1 MKRRDFNQLIALG
14 TLGLAYSS
22 PTYNKK
28 ISLAQWS
35 LHRTIKIKKEL
46 SPNDFSIK
54 AREMGFDAVEYVSS
68 LYWNELKSR
77 SIAKITKELVSKSND
92 NDIKNLLIMVDGEGD
107 LAAKNNYKR
116 EKAIENHVKWIEIL
130 LLTIN
135 NLNLTRNKMILK
147 LKDGEVEIELY
158 PKLAPNH
165 VKRFET
171 FAKEGKYDGVVFHR
185 VIDGFMAQTGDV
197 KYGNSNS
204 PDYNL
209 DLAGTG
215 GSELPN
221 LKAGSSSVSSFTGSS
236 SSTVIVIIGLPS
248 TTIVIVF
255 DSALD
260 VVKHNT
266 RAVININVLNFL
278 TKLKKVMALMVQYQI
293 QIKLSV
299 LNLNNFFKW
308 H

>member
-107 LAAKNNYKR
+107 LAAKNNSKR
-116 EKAIENHVKWIEIL
+116 EKAIENHIKWIEMAHELGCHSIRV
-130 LLTIN
+130 
-135 NLNLTRNKMILK
+135 NLNGEKEKKNWIEYSSKSLTK
-147 LKDGEVEIELY
+147 LCSFARKDKINIIVENHGGLSSNAKLLAKVMKEV
-158 PKLAPNH
+158 
-165 VKRFET
+165 
-171 FAKEGKYDGVVFHR
+171 
-185 VIDGFMAQTGDV
+185 
-197 KYGNSNS
+197 
-204 PDYNL
+204 NL
-209 DLAGTG
+209 DNCGTLPDFG
-215 GSELPN
+215 NFCIEKEDPNNYFSNCINEYDKYLGMEELMPYA
-221 LKAGSSSVSSFTGSS
+221 KAISAKSFDFNNNGEESTIDFKKIIDIVSSFKYKGYYG
-236 SSTVIVIIGLPS
+236 IEYEG
-248 TTIVIVF
+248 
-255 DSALD
+255 
-260 VVKHNT
+260 
-266 RAVININVLNFL
+266 
-278 TKLKKVMALMVQYQI
+278 
-293 QIKLSV
+293 
-299 LNLNNFFKW
+299 LNLSEEKGILKTKKLLER
-308 H
+308 HL

>member
-107 LAAKNNYKR
+107 LAVKNNYKR
-116 EKAIENHVKWIEIL
+116 EKAIENHVKWIEMAHELGCHSIRV
-130 LLTIN
+130 
-135 NLNLTRNKMILK
+135 NLNGEKEKKNWIEYSSKSLTK
-147 LKDGEVEIELY
+147 LCSFARKDKINIIVENHGGLSSNAKLLAKVMKEV
-158 PKLAPNH
+158 
-165 VKRFET
+165 
-171 FAKEGKYDGVVFHR
+171 
-185 VIDGFMAQTGDV
+185 
-197 KYGNSNS
+197 
-204 PDYNL
+204 NL
-209 DLAGTG
+209 DNCGTLPDFG
-215 GSELPN
+215 NFCIEKEDPNNYFSNCINEYDKYLGMEELMPYA
-221 LKAGSSSVSSFTGSS
+221 KAISAKSFDFNNNGEESTIDFKKIIDIVSSFKYKGYYG
-236 SSTVIVIIGLPS
+236 IEYEG
-248 TTIVIVF
+248 
-255 DSALD
+255 
-260 VVKHNT
+260 
-266 RAVININVLNFL
+266 
-278 TKLKKVMALMVQYQI
+278 
-293 QIKLSV
+293 
-299 LNLNNFFKW
+299 LNLSEEKGILKTKKLLER
-308 H
+308 HL

>member
-107 LAAKNNYKR
+107 LASKNNYER
-116 EKAIENHVKWIEIL
+116 EKAIENHVKWIEMAHELGCHSIRV
-130 LLTIN
+130 
-135 NLNLTRNKMILK
+135 NLNGEKEKKNWIEYSSKSLTK
-147 LKDGEVEIELY
+147 LCSFARKDKINIIVENHGGLSSNAKLLAKVMKEV
-158 PKLAPNH
+158 
-165 VKRFET
+165 
-171 FAKEGKYDGVVFHR
+171 
-185 VIDGFMAQTGDV
+185 
-197 KYGNSNS
+197 
-204 PDYNL
+204 NL
-209 DLAGTG
+209 DNCGTLPDFG
-215 GSELPN
+215 NFCIEKEDPNNYFSNCINEYDKYLGMEELMPYA
-221 LKAGSSSVSSFTGSS
+221 KAVSAKSFDFNNNGEESTIDFKKIIDIVSSFKYKGYYG
-236 SSTVIVIIGLPS
+236 IEYEG
-248 TTIVIVF
+248 
-255 DSALD
+255 
-260 VVKHNT
+260 
-266 RAVININVLNFL
+266 
-278 TKLKKVMALMVQYQI
+278 
-293 QIKLSV
+293 
-299 LNLNNFFKW
+299 LNLSEEKGILKTKKLLER
-308 H
+308 HL

>member
-116 EKAIENHVKWIEIL
+116 EKAIENHVKWIEMAHELGCHSIRV
-130 LLTIN
+130 
-135 NLNLTRNKMILK
+135 NLNGEKEKENWIEYSSKSLTK
-147 LKDGEVEIELY
+147 LCSIARKDKINIIVENHGGLSSNAKLLAKVMKEV
-158 PKLAPNH
+158 
-165 VKRFET
+165 
-171 FAKEGKYDGVVFHR
+171 
-185 VIDGFMAQTGDV
+185 
-197 KYGNSNS
+197 
-204 PDYNL
+204 NL
-209 DLAGTG
+209 DNCGTLPDFG
-215 GSELPN
+215 NFCIEKEDPNNYFSNCINEYDKYLGMEELMPYA
-221 LKAGSSSVSSFTGSS
+221 KAISAKSFDFNNNGEESTIDFKKIIDIVSSFKYKGYYG
-236 SSTVIVIIGLPS
+236 IEYEG
-248 TTIVIVF
+248 
-255 DSALD
+255 
-260 VVKHNT
+260 
-266 RAVININVLNFL
+266 
-278 TKLKKVMALMVQYQI
+278 
-293 QIKLSV
+293 
-299 LNLNNFFKW
+299 LNLSEEKGILKTKKLLER
-308 H
+308 HL

>member
-116 EKAIENHVKWIEIL
+116 EKAIENHVKWIEMAHELGCHSIRV
-130 LLTIN
+130 
-135 NLNLTRNKMILK
+135 NLN
-147 LKDGEVEIELY
+147 GEKQKENWIEY
-158 PKLAPNH
+158 
-165 VKRFET
+165 
-171 FAKEGKYDGVVFHR
+171 
-185 VIDGFMAQTGDV
+185 
-197 KYGNSNS
+197 
-204 PDYNL
+204 
-209 DLAGTG
+209 
-215 GSELPN
+215 
-221 LKAGSSSVSSFTGSS
+221 SSKS
-236 SSTVIVIIGLPS
+236 
-248 TTIVIVF
+248 
-255 DSALD
+255 
-260 VVKHNT
+260 
-266 RAVININVLNFL
+266 L
-278 TKLKKVMALMVQYQI
+278 TKLCSIAKKDKINIIVENHGGLSSNAKLLAKVMKEVNLDNCGTLPDFGNFCIEKEDPNNYFSNCINEYDKYLGMEELMPYAKAVSAKSFDFNNNGEESTIDFKRIIDIVRSFEYKGYYGI
-293 QIKLSV
+293 EYEG
-299 LNLNNFFKW
+299 LNLSEEKGILKTKKLLER
-308 H
+308 HL

>member
-116 EKAIENHVKWIEIL
+116 EKAIENHVKWIEMAHELGCHSIRV
-130 LLTIN
+130 
-135 NLNLTRNKMILK
+135 NLNGEKEKKNWIEYSSKSLTK
-147 LKDGEVEIELY
+147 LCSLARKDKINIIVENHGGLSSNAKLLAKVMKEV
-158 PKLAPNH
+158 
-165 VKRFET
+165 
-171 FAKEGKYDGVVFHR
+171 
-185 VIDGFMAQTGDV
+185 
-197 KYGNSNS
+197 
-204 PDYNL
+204 NL
-209 DLAGTG
+209 DNCGTLPDFG
-215 GSELPN
+215 NFCIEKEDPNNYFSNCINEYDKYLGMEELMPYA
-221 LKAGSSSVSSFTGSS
+221 KAVSAKSFDFNNNGEESTIDFKKIIDIVSSFKYKGYYG
-236 SSTVIVIIGLPS
+236 IEYEG
-248 TTIVIVF
+248 
-255 DSALD
+255 
-260 VVKHNT
+260 
-266 RAVININVLNFL
+266 
-278 TKLKKVMALMVQYQI
+278 
-293 QIKLSV
+293 
-299 LNLNNFFKW
+299 LNLSEEKGILKTKKLLER
-308 H
+308 HL

>member
-116 EKAIENHVKWIEIL
+116 EKAIENHVKWIEMAHELGCHSIRV
-130 LLTIN
+130 
-135 NLNLTRNKMILK
+135 NLNGEKQKENWIEYSSKSLTKLCSIAKKDKMNIIVENHGGLSSNAK
-147 LKDGEVEIELY
+147 LLAKVMKEV
-158 PKLAPNH
+158 
-165 VKRFET
+165 
-171 FAKEGKYDGVVFHR
+171 
-185 VIDGFMAQTGDV
+185 
-197 KYGNSNS
+197 
-204 PDYNL
+204 NL
-209 DLAGTG
+209 DNCGTLPDFG
-215 GSELPN
+215 NFCIEKEDPNNYFSNCINEYDKYLGMEELMPYA
-221 LKAGSSSVSSFTGSS
+221 KAISAKSFDFNNNGEESTIDFKRIIDIVSSFKYKGYYG
-236 SSTVIVIIGLPS
+236 IEYEG
-248 TTIVIVF
+248 
-255 DSALD
+255 
-260 VVKHNT
+260 
-266 RAVININVLNFL
+266 
-278 TKLKKVMALMVQYQI
+278 
-293 QIKLSV
+293 
-299 LNLNNFFKW
+299 LNLSEEKGILKTKKLLER
-308 H
+308 HL

>member
-116 EKAIENHVKWIEIL
+116 EKAIENHVKWIEMAHELGCHSIRV
-130 LLTIN
+130 
-135 NLNLTRNKMILK
+135 NLNGEKEKKNWIEYSSKSLTK
-147 LKDGEVEIELY
+147 LCSFARKDKINIIVENHGGLSSNAKLLAKVMKEV
-158 PKLAPNH
+158 
-165 VKRFET
+165 
-171 FAKEGKYDGVVFHR
+171 
-185 VIDGFMAQTGDV
+185 
-197 KYGNSNS
+197 
-204 PDYNL
+204 NL
-209 DLAGTG
+209 DNCGTLPDFG
-215 GSELPN
+215 NFCIEKEDPNNYFSNCINEYDKYLGMEELMPYA
-221 LKAGSSSVSSFTGSS
+221 KAISAKSFDFNNNGEESTIDFKKIINIVSSFKYKGYYG
-236 SSTVIVIIGLPS
+236 IEYEG
-248 TTIVIVF
+248 
-255 DSALD
+255 
-260 VVKHNT
+260 
-266 RAVININVLNFL
+266 
-278 TKLKKVMALMVQYQI
+278 
-293 QIKLSV
+293 
-299 LNLNNFFKW
+299 LNLSEEKGILKTKKLLER
-308 H
+308 HL

>member
-116 EKAIENHVKWIEIL
+116 EKAIENHVKWIEMAHELGCHSIRV
-130 LLTIN
+130 
-135 NLNLTRNKMILK
+135 NLNGEKQKKNWIEYSSKSLTK
-147 LKDGEVEIELY
+147 LCSIAKKDKINIIVENHGGLSSNAKLLAKVMKEV
-158 PKLAPNH
+158 
-165 VKRFET
+165 
-171 FAKEGKYDGVVFHR
+171 
-185 VIDGFMAQTGDV
+185 
-197 KYGNSNS
+197 
-204 PDYNL
+204 NL
-209 DLAGTG
+209 DNCGTLPDFG
-215 GSELPN
+215 NFCIEKEDPNNYFSNCINEYDKYLGMEELMPYA
-221 LKAGSSSVSSFTGSS
+221 KAISAKSFDFNNNGEESTIDFKRIIDIVSSFKYKGYYG
-236 SSTVIVIIGLPS
+236 IEYEG
-248 TTIVIVF
+248 
-255 DSALD
+255 
-260 VVKHNT
+260 
-266 RAVININVLNFL
+266 
-278 TKLKKVMALMVQYQI
+278 
-293 QIKLSV
+293 
-299 LNLNNFFKW
+299 LNLSEEKGILKTKKLLER
-308 H
+308 HL

>member
-116 EKAIENHVKWIEIL
+116 EKAIENHVKWIEMAHELGCHSIRV
-130 LLTIN
+130 
-135 NLNLTRNKMILK
+135 NLN
-147 LKDGEVEIELY
+147 GEKEKKNWIEY
-158 PKLAPNH
+158 
-165 VKRFET
+165 
-171 FAKEGKYDGVVFHR
+171 
-185 VIDGFMAQTGDV
+185 
-197 KYGNSNS
+197 
-204 PDYNL
+204 
-209 DLAGTG
+209 
-215 GSELPN
+215 
-221 LKAGSSSVSSFTGSS
+221 SSKS
-236 SSTVIVIIGLPS
+236 
-248 TTIVIVF
+248 
-255 DSALD
+255 
-260 VVKHNT
+260 
-266 RAVININVLNFL
+266 L
-278 TKLKKVMALMVQYQI
+278 TKLCSIAKKDKINIIVENHGGLSSNAKLLAKVMKEVNLDNCGTLPDFGNFCIEKEDPNNYFSNCINEYDKYLGMEELMPYAKAVSAKSFDFNNNGEESTIDFKRIIDIVRSFEYKGYYGI
-293 QIKLSV
+293 EYEG
-299 LNLNNFFKW
+299 LNLSEEKGILKTKKLLER
-308 H
+308 HL

>member
-116 EKAIENHVKWIEIL
+116 EKAIENHVKWIEMAHELGCHSIRV
-130 LLTIN
+130 
-135 NLNLTRNKMILK
+135 NLNGEKQKENWIEYSSKSLTK
-147 LKDGEVEIELY
+147 LCSIAKKDKINIIVENHGGLSSNAKLLAKVMKEV
-158 PKLAPNH
+158 
-165 VKRFET
+165 
-171 FAKEGKYDGVVFHR
+171 
-185 VIDGFMAQTGDV
+185 
-197 KYGNSNS
+197 
-204 PDYNL
+204 NL
-209 DLAGTG
+209 DNCGTLPDFG
-215 GSELPN
+215 NFCIEKEDPNNYFSNCINEYDKYLGMEELMPYA
-221 LKAGSSSVSSFTGSS
+221 KAVSAKSFDFNNNGEESTIDFKRIIDIVSSFEYKGYYG
-236 SSTVIVIIGLPS
+236 IEYEG
-248 TTIVIVF
+248 
-255 DSALD
+255 
-260 VVKHNT
+260 
-266 RAVININVLNFL
+266 
-278 TKLKKVMALMVQYQI
+278 
-293 QIKLSV
+293 
-299 LNLNNFFKW
+299 LNLSEEKGILKTKKLLER
-308 H
+308 HL